1 MVRTILAILSGLV
14 VIVRQVMEALERRRL
29 AEEREAQRAK
39 DEEHAKEVEKLEEN
53 PADWFAD
60 HFGGDDPTRVVRPP
74 AMPTVPRSRDP
85 TETDADD

>member
-39 DEEHAKEVEKLEEN
+39 DEERLREIERLEED
-53 PADWFAD
+53 PSEWFSD
-60 HFGGDDPTRVVRPP
+60 HFGDPTERVHQVSD
-74 AMPTVPRSRDP
+74 VPSP
-85 TETDADD
+85 SAGSAETDADDRG